1 MDALKRLRT
10 VAIVLVVLASSL
22 VPAHAAGQPACV
34 DTFYAAINDFLSTCN
49 LGAPNAEGTTMEGQL
64 DNVGARRAYLFR
76 VGQERRAG
84 YIYLGDQWYD
94 MEVALYTEDLG
105 TELGRWKFT
114 VASRESG
121 ARVLQFVRP
130 DKITPTLD
138 ANRPYLLLVYAVNP
152 ANFDPRRGY
161 TLRVALA
168 PPVCAV
174 EPNNDPDALYAL
186 GMSYEPA
193 APGPFSLISFNAFV
207 TPPYSDLFDFEWQID
222 GRTLPGETG
231 LTVLRAGSDLKAGD
245 HKVRV
250 TARGAREYPD
260 PAQPHMPPTL
270 SVECT
275 VQVTP

>member
-1 MDALKRLRT
+1 MHRWKRL
-10 VAIVLVVLASSL
+10 ALIALVVVGLGYLVPPMLAS
-22 VPAHAAGQPACV
+22 GQPACKPE
-34 DTFYAAINDFLSTCN
+34 FYAAINDFLDTCN
-49 LGAPNAEGTTMEGQL
+49 LGTPNAEGVTMTGQL
-64 DNVGARRAYLFR
+64 DDIAVRRAYVFK
-76 VGQERRAG
+76 VGSDQRSG

-121 ARVLQFVRP
+121 ARIIQFVRP
-130 DKITPTLD
+130 DKITPTLQPD
-138 ANRPYLLLVYAVNP
+138 KPYLLLVYASN
-152 ANFDPRRGY
+152 AGNFDPSRGY

-168 PPVCAV
+168 APVCAV

-193 APGPFSLISFNAFV
+193 NPGPFSLISFNAVV

-222 GRTLPGETG
+222 GRTLPNENGV
-231 LTVLRAGSDLKAGD
+231 TVQRAGSDLKAGD

-250 TARGAREYPD
+250 TAKGAREYPD
-260 PAQPHMPPTL
+260 PAQPHIPPTL

-275 VQVTP
+275 VTVTG